1 MPYTDIL
8 GIWECLRGLETTPR
22 TIYWYSG
29 HFRQNITPIYSIP
42 LKGYPQLRGH
52 RIVHRGR
59 MNMIETVLE
68 SSNLGHQENI
78 YIVGVISYRFFENQ
92 ENKIFLE
99 N

>member
-1 MPYTDIL
+1 MNSFKLIP
-8 GIWECLRGLETTPR
+8 
-22 TIYWYSG
+22 
-29 HFRQNITPIYSIP
+29 QNEHKVYNWYSIP
-42 LKGYPQLRGH
+42 LKGYPQPRGH

-78 YIVGVISYRFFENQ
+78 YIVGVISYRLFGNL
-92 ENKIFLE
+92 ENKIFLG